1 MCKYIG
7 LHYLLGLKISDKWC
21 FLFFPLFYFH
31 SNSGG
36 SEQSHREEDFYYTE
50 VSSEDEETAPP
61 SPAPSFSSGAWT
73 SCSST
78 QSQSTPGHQD
88 APFQSSPL
96 SQSAPSSVWQ
106 IHTEHL
112 YQVQISW
119 DNWLKLIVWKLGI
132 ETLSKIFVML
142 MCFCELIVC
151 VCVCVFFRHCVVL
164 LQACAPI
171 QVTVSPGSPTF
182 CSWTP
187 PGDVQQ
193 KPQVGLPL
201 QKHLTS

>member
-1 MCKYIG
+1 M
-7 LHYLLGLKISDKWC
+7 
-21 FLFFPLFYFH
+21 FLIRPLFYFL

-78 QSQSTPGHQD
+78 QSQSTPGHQE

-119 DNWLKLIVWKLGI
+119 DNWLKLIVWKFSI
-132 ETLSKIFVML
+132 EILSKIFVML
-142 MCFCELIVC
+142 VCFCELIVC
-151 VCVCVFFRHCVVL
+151 VFFSVTVL
-164 LQACAPI
+164 FYCRPARQFRWQSLQAL
-171 QVTVSPGSPTF
+171 
-182 CSWTP
+182 P
-187 PGDVQQ
+187 PFVAG
-193 KPQVGLPL
+193 P
-201 QKHLTS
+201 HLVMSSRNLRLVCLSKST